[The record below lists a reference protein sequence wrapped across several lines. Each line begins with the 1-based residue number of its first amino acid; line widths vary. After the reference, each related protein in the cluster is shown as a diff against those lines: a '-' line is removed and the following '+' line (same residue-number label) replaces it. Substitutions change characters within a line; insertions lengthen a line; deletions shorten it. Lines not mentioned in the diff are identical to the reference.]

1 MHSHV
6 SIKKKKQKQT
16 HNPLRHL
23 VYLVSKGV
31 SESLSVV
38 YNSLW
43 PHGLYSH
50 WNSPGQNT
58 EVGNHSL
65 PQGI

>member
-6 SIKKKKQKQT
+6 SIKKKKKKNN
-16 HNPLRHL
+16 NPLRHL
-23 VYLVSKGV
+23 VYLVSKRV

-43 PHGLYSH
+43 PHGPYSH

-58 EVGNHSL
+58 GVGNHSL
-65 PQGI
+65 PRGI